1 MGIKY
6 SFDKGIYS
14 FVAGVSSPTMAA
26 VLSGNN
32 VEEEYMWSCTLD
44 KTNTELCWSPA
55 DPADSQD
62 DEEDDPNVKPGHRLL
77 IKNAILMPE
86 AKKDVVHVVQIECEG
101 YNKQK
106 VVAPIVAMKAGVDH
120 QEKFGQRIVDI
131 NGKSVLLVAVS
142 RFSTSKSVVTINL
155 KNLDCSTL
163 SFDTSLDP
171 TWLDQ
176 PESPEPNK

>member
-77 IKNAILMPE
+77 IKKRKGKASSEPTPDK
-86 AKKDVVHVVQIECEG
+86 AKKKKVDEDG
-101 YNKQK
+101 DQK
-106 VVAPIVAMKAGVDH
+106 SA
-120 QEKFGQRIVDI
+120 EKSAE
-131 NGKSVLLVAVS
+131 K
-142 RFSTSKSVVTINL
+142 K
-155 KNLDCSTL
+155 
-163 SFDTSLDP
+163 
-171 TWLDQ
+171 
-176 PESPEPNK
+176 